1 MTPDRIEMKRECGDC
16 SMCCEGHL
24 TANIHGI
31 QMTKGLPCHFLG
43 KCDGGG
49 CTIYDQRPQLCQD
62 YHCLW
67 KITPTLPEWMKPNK
81 SDVIMAYNED
91 EMNGK
96 QVGYLTMREGNK
108 PIRSDILNYVVRL
121 VLQHDMNLEYE
132 CNGSWYHLG
141 DPEWIKFHVEKNGGE
156 FIDSVPTAQLAQ
168 TS

>member
-1 MTPDRIEMKRECGDC
+1 
-16 SMCCEGHL
+16 
-24 TANIHGI
+24 
-31 QMTKGLPCHFLG
+31 
-43 KCDGGG
+43 
-49 CTIYDQRPQLCQD
+49 
-62 YHCLW
+62 
-67 KITPTLPEWMKPNK
+67 MKPNK

-91 EMNGK
+91 EMNGE

-121 VLQHDMNLEYE
+121 VLQHNMNLEYE